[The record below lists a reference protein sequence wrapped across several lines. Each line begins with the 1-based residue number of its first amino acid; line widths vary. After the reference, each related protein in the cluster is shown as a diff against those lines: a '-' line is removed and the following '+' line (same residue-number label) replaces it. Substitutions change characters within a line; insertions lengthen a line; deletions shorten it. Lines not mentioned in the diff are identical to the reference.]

1 MRGEST
7 PLREVIESFLMHRH
21 DLSPASALN
30 YRHWLMR
37 FDRWCTTTL
46 GRQAV
51 VGDVEPGTV
60 DAYLAELRLTSPD
73 GANSTWVALRSFA
86 GFLAELRIH
95 HDHGES
101 VLRVVR
107 RPKVKDKHRRALSDA
122 EMWRLIEVSG
132 EGEQGGR
139 DRAMVWTLLGA
150 GLRRG
155 ELVGLQLGDVNL
167 IERLI
172 HVRAGISKSIHPR
185 EVAIPVELVKE
196 LDHYMADVRL
206 GDRSENAPLF
216 MNRHGGALTGN
227 AIRLLFDRL
236 KVRTGIADLCAH
248 MLRHTW
254 ATNYNRSGSGSRFDL
269 QTEGGWNSA
278 RMADRYCKVRP
289 VDERR
294 RAPSVFAASHRA
306 LAEKRFAE
314 KRSPQQISALRTTH
328 IA

>member
-21 DLSPASALN
+21 DLSPASAVN

-122 EMWRLIEVSG
+122 EMWRVIEVSG

-139 DRAMVWTLLGA
+139 DRAMIWTLLGA

-167 IERLI
+167 AERLI
-172 HVRAGISKSIHPR
+172 HVRAGTSKSIHAR
-185 EVAIPVELVKE
+185 DVAIPVELVKE
-196 LDHYMADVRL
+196 LDHYKADVRL
-206 GDRSENAPLF
+206 GDTSENAPLF
-216 MNRHGGALTGN
+216 MNRHGEALTGN

-236 KVRTGIADLCAH
+236 KVRTGIRDLCAH

-269 QTEGGWNSA
+269 QVEGGWNSA

-294 RAPSVFAASHRA
+294 RAPSVFTASHRA

>member
-1 MRGEST
+1 MRGERT
-7 PLREVIESFLMHRH
+7 PLREVVESFLMHRH
-21 DLSPASALN
+21 DLSPASATN

-37 FDRWCTTTL
+37 FGRWCAITL
-46 GRQAV
+46 EREAV

-60 DAYLAELRLTSPD
+60 DAYLALLRLTSPD

-86 GFLAELRIH
+86 GFLAERRIH
-95 HDHGES
+95 HDDGES

-122 EMWRLIEVSG
+122 EMWRVIAVAG

-139 DRAMVWTLLGA
+139 DRAVIWTLLGS

-155 ELVGLQLGDVNL
+155 ELVGLQVGDVNL
-167 IERLI
+167 TERLL
-172 HVRAGISKSIHPR
+172 HVEAATSKSIR
-185 EVAIPVELVKE
+185 ARDVAIPVELVKE
-196 LDHYMADVRL
+196 LDHYMQDVRV
-206 GDRSENAPLF
+206 GDKADDAPLF
-216 MNRHGGALTGN
+216 VNRRGGPVTGN

-269 QTEGGWNSA
+269 QVEGGWNSA
-278 RMADRYCKVRP
+278 RMADRYCKIRP

-294 RAPSVFAASHRA
+294 RAPSVFAAPRRA
-306 LAEKRFAE
+306 QSEKRFAE
-314 KRSPQQISALRTTH
+314 KRSPQQISAPRNNH

>member
-1 MRGEST
+1 MRGERT
-7 PLREVIESFLMHRH
+7 PLREVVDSFLMHRH
-21 DLSPASALN
+21 DLSPASAVN
-30 YRHWLMR
+30 YRYWLSR
-37 FDRWCTTTL
+37 FDRWCGINL
-46 GRQAV
+46 ERPAV
-51 VGDVEPGTV
+51 VGDIEPGTV
-60 DAYLAELRLTSPD
+60 DAFIGELRLSSAD
-73 GANSTWVALRSFA
+73 GANSSWVALRSLA
-86 GFLAELRIH
+86 AFLAERRIH
-95 HDHGES
+95 HEGGES

-122 EMWRLIEVSG
+122 EMWRVIEVSG

-139 DRAMVWTLLGA
+139 DRAIIWTLLGS

-167 IERLI
+167 AERLI
-172 HVRAGISKSIHPR
+172 HVEAATSKSIHAR
-185 EVAIPVELVKE
+185 DVAIPVELVKE
-196 LDHYMADVRL
+196 LDHYSADIRI
-206 GDRSENAPLF
+206 GEKRDDAPLF
-216 MNRHGGALTGN
+216 VNRHGQALTGN

-269 QTEGGWNSA
+269 QVEGGWNSA
-278 RMADRYCKVRP
+278 RMADRYCKIRP

-306 LAEKRFAE
+306 RTEKRFAE
-314 KRSPQQISALRTTH
+314 KRSPQQISALRRTS

>member
-1 MRGEST
+1 MRGEGT
-7 PLREVIESFLMHRH
+7 PLREVVDSFLMHRH
-21 DLSPASALN
+21 DLSPASVVN
-30 YRHWLMR
+30 YRHWLTR
-37 FDRWCTTTL
+37 YDRWCTTSL
-46 GRQAV
+46 ERQAV

-60 DAYLAELRLTSPD
+60 DAYLADLRLTSPD
-73 GANSTWVALRSFA
+73 GANATWVALRSFA
-86 GFLAELRIH
+86 GFLAERRIH
-95 HDHGES
+95 HEGGES

-122 EMWRLIEVSG
+122 EMWRVIEASG

-139 DRAMVWTLLGA
+139 DKAIIWTLLGA
-150 GLRRG
+150 GFRRG

-167 IERLI
+167 AERLI
-172 HVRAGISKSIHPR
+172 HVDAATSKSIHAR
-185 EVAIPVELVKE
+185 DVAIPVELVKE
-196 LDHYMADVRL
+196 LDHYIADIRV
-206 GDRSENAPLF
+206 GEETDDAPLF
-216 MNRHGGALTGN
+216 VNRRGGALTGN

-269 QTEGGWNSA
+269 QVEGGWNSA
-278 RMADRYCKVRP
+278 RMADRYCKIRP

-306 LAEKRFAE
+306 LAEKRFAK
-314 KRSPQQISALRTTH
+314 KRSPQQISALRSTS